1 MPWLILEL
9 SVLHGLMLEIDELS
23 SFALRIPEIH
33 RNPHYSA
40 GRLWRTR
47 SPSSGGVRRSARVFR
62 IAEGCLGAKMKTKM
76 KNFDFWYAH
85 EDKNEDKN

>member
-33 RNPHYSA
+33 QNPHYSA
-40 GRLWRTR
+40 VDGPLKRRL
-47 SPSSGGVRRSARVFR
+47 VNA
-62 IAEGCLGAKMKTKM
+62 
-76 KNFDFWYAH
+76 
-85 EDKNEDKN
+85 